1 MTIDLSAD
9 CINLRGIADLRMATW
24 NNFSLLGLFDPQDGD
39 TKILRN
45 VVKCVLVDT
54 GIITR

>member
-9 CINLRGIADLRMATW
+9 SVNPRSIAALRVETW
-24 NNFSLLGLFDPQDGD
+24 NNFSLFRLIYPQDGD

-45 VVKCVLVDT
+45 VVNCMLVDT
-54 GIITR
+54 A